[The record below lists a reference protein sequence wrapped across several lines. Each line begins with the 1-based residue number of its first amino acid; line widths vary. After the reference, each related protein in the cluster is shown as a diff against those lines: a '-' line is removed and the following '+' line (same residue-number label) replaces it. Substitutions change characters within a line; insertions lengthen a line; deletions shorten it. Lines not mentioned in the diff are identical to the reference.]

1 MAFARGAQ
9 VPRGEGTPVR
19 KLSSWDATAVLVGT
33 IIGSG
38 IFLVPAALA
47 RDLPAPG
54 LIVLVWLA
62 GGLLSLLGALTFAE
76 LAVARPAAGGQY
88 VYLRDAYGPMWGFLF
103 GWVTFLVIQTG
114 SIAAVGVGFAQYLAV
129 FVPLPPKLMALASIL
144 FLTLVNC
151 LSLGSG
157 SRLQNLCTLLKLTAI
172 AALILAGLRGQVS
185 NLWPLTSSQPGVWA
199 AFGVSLVGV
208 LWAYDGWNS
217 LGYIAEAIENP
228 QRSLPR
234 ALIGGVAAVTLI
246 YALASLACLTLL
258 GQSGM
263 AHAPEDRVASL
274 AAFQVAGAWGSR
286 LMAAGILVST
296 FGCLNGMIL
305 AGPWVYF
312 AMARDGLFFHQ
323 LSWRHPSRGTPIISL
338 LCQGLWSC
346 LLALSGRY
354 DQLFTYVIFVSWVF
368 YAMTAGAVF
377 VFRRRHGVPGYQTW
391 GYPLT
396 PALFILLALV
406 LVLNTLWSQPLP
418 SLCGLGLTLGG
429 LPFYAYFKRT
439 YTSASSNEPSNCD

>member
-1 MAFARGAQ
+1 M
-9 VPRGEGTPVR
+9 R
-19 KLSSWDATAVLVGT
+19 KLSTWDATAVLMGT

-54 LIVLVWLA
+54 LIVLVWVA

-88 VYLRDAYGPMWGFLF
+88 VYLRDAFGPMWGFLF

-114 SIAAVGVGFAQYLAV
+114 SIAAVGVGFSKYLAA
-129 FVPLPPKLMALASIL
+129 FVPLPPKVIAILSIC

-151 LSLGSG
+151 RSLGSG
-157 SRLQNLCTLLKLTAI
+157 SKMQNVCTVLKLAAI
-172 AALILAGLRGQVS
+172 GALTLVGVRGQISHVF
-185 NLWPLTSSQPGVWA
+185 PLTSNAPGVYA
-199 AFGVSLVGV
+199 AFGVALVGV

-217 LGYIAEAIENP
+217 LGYIAEELDNP
-228 QRSLPR
+228 QRAMPR
-234 ALIGGVAAVTLI
+234 ALVGGVAAVTLV
-246 YALASLACLTLL
+246 YALATLACLALL
-258 GQSGM
+258 GQEGM
-263 AHAPEDRVASL
+263 AHAPQDRVASQ
-274 AAFQVAGAWGSR
+274 AAFQAVGDWGSR
-286 LMAAGILVST
+286 LMTAGILVST

-312 AMARDGLFFHQ
+312 AMARDGLFFRQ
-323 LSWRHPSRGTPIISL
+323 LAERHPVRGTPVVSL
-338 LCQGLWSC
+338 LCQGFWSC

-377 VFRRRHGVPGYQTW
+377 VFRRRHGPPDYRCW

-396 PALFILLALV
+396 PLLFIVLAIA

-418 SLCGLGLTLGG
+418 SLWGIGLTLAG
-429 LPFYAYFKRT
+429 LPFYAHFRRNVDVGVFERT
-439 YTSASSNEPSNCD
+439 

>member
-1 MAFARGAQ
+1 M
-9 VPRGEGTPVR
+9 R
-19 KLSSWDATAVLVGT
+19 KLSTWDATAVLMGT

-47 RDLPAPG
+47 RNLPAPG

-88 VYLRDAYGPMWGFLF
+88 VYLRDAYGPIWGFLF

-114 SIAAVGVGFAQYLAV
+114 SIAAVSVGFSQYLAA
-129 FVPLPPKLMALASIL
+129 FVPLSPKAIALASITL
-144 FLTLVNC
+144 LTLVNC

-157 SRLQNLCTLLKLTAI
+157 SRVQNLCTLLKLSAI
-172 AALILAGLRGQVS
+172 AALILAGLGGQPARLFPLVS
-185 NLWPLTSSQPGVWA
+185 GQPGVWT
-199 AFGVSLVGV
+199 AFGVALVGV

-217 LGYIAEAIENP
+217 LGYIAEELEDP
-228 QRSLPR
+228 RRSLPR
-234 ALIGGVAAVTLI
+234 ALVGGVAAVTLV
-246 YALASLACLTLL
+246 YALATLSCLLLL
-258 GQSGM
+258 GQTGM
-263 AHAPEDRVASL
+263 AQAPQDRVAWL
-274 AAFQVAGAWGSR
+274 AAFQVAGHWGAR

-323 LSWRHPSRGTPIISL
+323 LAWRHPSRRTPMVSL
-338 LCQGLWSC
+338 LCQGIWSS

-354 DQLFTYVIFVSWVF
+354 DQLFTYVIFVSWLF
-368 YAMTAGAVF
+368 YAMTAGALF
-377 VFRRRHGVPGYQTW
+377 VFRRRHGPPTYQTW
-391 GYPLT
+391 GYPFT
-396 PALFILLALV
+396 PALFIALAV
-406 LVLNTLWSQPLP
+406 ALVLNTLWNQPVP
-418 SLCGLGLTLGG
+418 SMCGLGLTLAG
-429 LPFYAYFKRT
+429 LPFYVYFRRT
-439 YTSASSNEPSNCD
+439 YTSASSSLPSNWD